1 MFALA
6 LASVFVTPY
15 AYLAHDIA
23 TVEHRAVLT
32 WAMRLGGGVSIL
44 PVALAV
50 AFALAAAPRPSATV
64 RPLRAALLS
73 SVLLFAAGGVIGIF
87 INGSDVRIPAHYHG
101 CIVGVTLALMGL
113 VYQLLPALGY
123 RAPQGRLATGQPWL
137 YAIGQLM
144 HIAGLVWSGGYG
156 VQRKVAGAEQVL
168 RTPGEIAGMGL
179 MGLGGAVAIVGGLL
193 FVVVVLRAMRRPAVP
208 SGALRAALP

>member
-1 MFALA
+1 MAGKAYYEILFWGGGHVLQFTWTLLMLAAWLWLASECGGRIPLSPRVTVLMFALA

-50 AFALAAAPRPSATV
+50 VFALASAPRPTATT

-73 SVLLFAAGGVIGIF
+73 SVLVFAAGGVIGIF
-87 INGSDVRIPAHYHG
+87 INGSEVRIPAHYHG
-101 CIVGVTLALMGL
+101 CIVGVTLA
-113 VYQLLPALGY
+113 
-123 RAPQGRLATGQPWL
+123 
-137 YAIGQLM
+137 
-144 HIAGLVWSGGYG
+144 
-156 VQRKVAGAEQVL
+156 
-168 RTPGEIAGMGL
+168 
-179 MGLGGAVAIVGGLL
+179 
-193 FVVVVLRAMRRPAVP
+193 
-208 SGALRAALP
+208 